1 MTRLAWVNSNRTL
14 AVAFRNGAIALF
26 DTTQPP
32 DGKTV
37 TFKTD
42 DAKEPPSGIAAT
54 PNGRT
59 LVVSYKTGKVRVWDI
74 ASRTALG
81 TMAEDIARPGHKID
95 ASLSVSPDGL
105 RVAVA
110 GVDATVTVYDIA
122 QRKLWKALP
131 IDAKKTVA
139 AAFSGDGRRL
149 AVLGDGN
156 QLYVWDLT
164 GGSPERYITV
174 SAVPTKS
181 QLGNSAQVG
190 LATWLD
196 WVSNDRI
203 AVATGRA
210 GVNIIELDPA
220 GWRRRIRTL
229 GLSDTNTVKQ

>member
-1 MTRLAWVNSNRTL
+1 MTRLAWVDSNRTV

-54 PNGRT
+54 PDGRT

-174 SAVPTKS
+174 SAVPTES

-190 LATWLD
+190 LGDLARLGFER
-196 WVSNDRI
+196 SHRGCYRPC
-203 AVATGRA
+203 GRQHHRA
-210 GVNIIELDPA
+210 RPGRMAPA
-220 GWRRRIRTL
+220 HRDL
-229 GLSDTNTVKQ
+229 GLSDANTVKQ